1 MLRQPPREVMS
12 MEMACSVDVMLTTV
26 RLAAAA
32 ASPRASVAD
41 RAAGSDESVRT
52 Q

>member
-1 MLRQPPREVMS
+1 MLRQPPRDVMS

-41 RAAGSDESVRT
+41 RAAGSDDSVLM